1 MPGRTR
7 MRTYAD
13 IPLDVCMIK
22 DYINGFILSLQFFT
36 RIPVP
41 VKIEY
46 SDRAFAAGSSFAPL
60 IGLLVG
66 LISAGTCLLAG
77 LSGIRMLAVLI
88 AMIAEIAVTGG
99 LHLDGLADT
108 FDGLFS
114 YRDRERTLAIMK
126 DSRLGTG
133 GAIGLILVLMMKYIL
148 LVSLPD
154 RYLILCLAAMPV
166 LSRMTVSWSAGLS
179 PYARK
184 GEKGMAAGLVEH
196 TGPVEIAIST
206 VLAIIISA
214 ILLRFAAVPLGMI
227 VIAFNLAMVLYV
239 KARIGGITG
248 DVIGAV
254 IELSEVIFLLSV
266 LVLDKL
272 YSLQHMN
279 LI

>member
-1 MPGRTR
+1 
-7 MRTYAD
+7 
-13 IPLDVCMIK
+13 MIK
-22 DYINGFILSLQFFT
+22 DYINGFILNLQFLT

-46 SDRAFAAGSSFAPL
+46 SDRVFAAGSVFAPL
-60 IGLLVG
+60 VGLLIGLIG
-66 LISAGTCLLAG
+66 AGTCLLAG
-77 LSGIRMLAVLI
+77 LSGIRMLAVFF
-88 AMIAEIAVTGG
+88 AMVAEIAVTGG

-114 YRDRERTLAIMK
+114 YRDRERTLDIMK
-126 DSRLGTG
+126 DSRLGTS

-184 GEKGMAAGLVEH
+184 DEKGMAAGLVEH
-196 TGPVEIAIST
+196 TGPAKIVIST
-206 VLAIIISA
+206 SLAVIISV
-214 ILLRFAAVPLGMI
+214 LLLKFAAIPLVMI
-227 VIAFNLAMVLYV
+227 IIAFNLAVVLYV
-239 KARIGGITG
+239 KVRIGGITG

-254 IELSEVIFLLSV
+254 IELSEVMFLLSV
-266 LVLDKL
+266 LILDKL

-279 LI
+279 FM